1 MFIENLR
8 HVKNKRRILIGVLMG
23 LIVIS
28 LLLTF
33 ANFGG
38 SLNVSA
44 DASSDYLVKAEA
56 TAESA
61 AASAKAAKGD
71 MEAQGTAAS
80 AYLSLAVYQELFLED
95 NSKSYEKA
103 LKYGQAMV
111 TACAK
116 AEKADY
122 ATAYGY
128 EFSAYQGLADADG
141 LSAAFHESLD
151 TVDLSESYLDSYY
164 SAMSALGAND
174 QFVTD
179 MKTVTNLLSEEAEK
193 EGTDS
198 GEEATTDNDSEASED
213 SEGSEDTPTEEV
225 SASDLIAYVA
235 NLVSQATASTADT
248 ADTTEK

>member
-23 LIVIS
+23 LIAIS
-28 LLLTF
+28 LVLTF

-38 SLNVSA
+38 NFNVSA
-44 DASSDYLVKAEA
+44 GTSSDYLAEA
-56 TAESA
+56 EAAADSA
-61 AASAKAAKGD
+61 AASAKAAGDD
-71 MEAQGTAAS
+71 MEAQGAAAS

-111 TACAK
+111 AACAK
-116 AEKADY
+116 AEEPDY
-122 ATAYGY
+122 ETAYGY

-141 LSAAFHESLD
+141 LSAAFNESLD
-151 TVDLSESYLDSYY
+151 AFDISQSYLDSYY

-174 QFVTD
+174 QFVSD
-179 MKTVTNLLSEEAEK
+179 METVTNMLSDEAAK

-198 GEEATTDNDSEASED
+198 GEEAAANEEDEDSED
-213 SEGSEDTPTEEV
+213 SADTPTENV

-235 NLVSQATASTADT
+235 NLVSQATGTT
-248 ADTTEK
+248 ADTTEN

>member
-44 DASSDYLVKAEA
+44 NASSNYLAEAEA
-56 TAESA
+56 TADSA
-61 AASAKAAKGD
+61 AASAKAAGD
-71 MEAQGTAAS
+71 DIEAQGTAAS

-95 NSKSYEKA
+95 SNKSYEKA

-116 AEKADY
+116 AEEPDY
-122 ATAYGY
+122 ETAYGY

-141 LSAAFHESLD
+141 LSAAFHESLNNV
-151 TVDLSESYLDSYY
+151 TISQSYLDSYY
-164 SAMSALGAND
+164 SAMSTLGAND

-179 MKTVTNLLSEEAEK
+179 MESVTDILNKQAAKEETA
-193 EGTDS
+193 G
-198 GEEATTDNDSEASED
+198 GEEAAANEEDKDSEDED
-213 SEGSEDTPTEEV
+213 SEEGEDAATEAV

-235 NLVSQATASTADT
+235 NLVSQATASTT
-248 ADTTEK
+248 DTTEN